1 MHKNMIDLINRLV
14 LWNSW
19 KNPRDAQYID
29 YFILE
34 DGSISVKIS
43 SRETNIDKNR
53 DSNFVELIIKESD
66 RGFLSIYESFK
77 GKDDER
83 DLEIVD
89 DDFSVFHAMQVIL
102 EYKLGLEEEN

>member
-34 DGSISVKIS
+34 DSTISVRIHR
-43 SRETNIDKNR
+43 RESDYENGECA
-53 DSNFVELIIKESD
+53 NFVELIIKESE
-66 RGFLSIYESFK
+66 RGFLSVCESSM
-77 GKDDER
+77 GENGDR
-83 DLEIVD
+83 DLEIVED
-89 DDFSVFHAMQVIL
+89 NIPVFGVMQVIL
-102 EYKLGLEEEN
+102 EYNQELKEEN